1 MTERSADQGEAARY
15 AVVSARVGA
24 LYEQEEYA
32 AALAV
37 IRAERGS
44 LPTYGSDLAHL
55 AACLHA
61 LAGNPA
67 AALRDLQ
74 GAAADGAWWHPRLLL
89 DDEDLA
95 AVRGLPGFDD
105 LVAGATARS
114 TAAQAAAHA
123 RPPVVHRP
131 VSPATTRGVLV
142 VLHGAG
148 QDAAAAA
155 VRWSAAVEHGFLLV
169 AVDSS
174 QLSTPTYRTWPDTDA
189 ATVDIAAALATM
201 SKADRE
207 LPVVAGGF
215 SAGARAALL
224 WALGAQPTP
233 VAGVVAV
240 APAVWREQTSG
251 AIHQPVGVVVI
262 GADDDLLP
270 TTREALEHLPGVR
283 LEVVDGVGHDY
294 PDDFDTWLPPA
305 LDEVLPQP

>member
-1 MTERSADQGEAARY
+1 M
-15 AVVSARVGA
+15 SARVGA

-131 VSPATTRGVLV
+131 VS
-142 VLHGAG
+142 AG
-148 QDAAAAA
+148 ERRAACWSCCTAPVRTPPPTAA
-155 VRWSAAVEHGFLLV
+155 RWSAAVEHGFLLV

-189 ATVDIAAALATM
+189 ATVGHRGRTGDHEQ
-201 SKADRE
+201 ADRE

-224 WALGAQPTP
+224 WALGAQPMP

-240 APAVWREQTSG
+240 APAVWPEQTSG
-251 AIHQPVGVVVI
+251 AVHQPAGVVVI

-283 LEVVDGVGHDY
+283 LEVVEALAHDY
-294 PDDFDTWLPPA
+294 PDDFAGWLPPA